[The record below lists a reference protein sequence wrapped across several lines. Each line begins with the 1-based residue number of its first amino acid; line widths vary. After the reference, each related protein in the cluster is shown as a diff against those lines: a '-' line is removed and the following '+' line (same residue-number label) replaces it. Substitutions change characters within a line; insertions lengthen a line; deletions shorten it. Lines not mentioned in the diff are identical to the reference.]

1 VAVINKRVYSEKK
14 EITMEDNDNKALAED
29 FEKKASDAFDSM
41 MDLFNRLTKESLSL
55 VGNQAS
61 TDSDKIVGSMAI
73 LFSGILQEC
82 LIEIGIADGDFD
94 LNERLFVEK
103 IGNRYP
109 ISLLSAFVDSDG
121 KAELTWD
128 GFFAM
133 SPHERANF
141 LDQVKKTGTPLALQL
156 YSFFASVDLTV
167 SDEHPYLSELKGYLV
182 DFINAYLSIDL
193 ERTELENT
201 RAVDV
206 LKDNILNPLEEAY
219 DEAGIEAHRID
230 GKA

>member
-1 VAVINKRVYSEKK
+1 
-14 EITMEDNDNKALAED
+14 
-29 FEKKASDAFDSM
+29 
-41 MDLFNRLTKESLSL
+41 
-55 VGNQAS
+55 
-61 TDSDKIVGSMAI
+61 
-73 LFSGILQEC
+73 
-82 LIEIGIADGDFD
+82 
-94 LNERLFVEK
+94 
-103 IGNRYP
+103 
-109 ISLLSAFVDSDG
+109 
-121 KAELTWD
+121 
-128 GFFAM
+128 
-133 SPHERANF
+133 
-141 LDQVKKTGTPLALQL
+141 VKKTGTPLALQL